1 VITFTYKFAQTLSFL
16 YFKLFHRINIIGI
29 ENIPIS
35 GPFILASNHLSFLDP
50 PAVGCKVNRN
60 LHYFARSSLFVG
72 PLGFLIRRLNS
83 IPVNRDQLDFKTLKT
98 TLKVLK
104 DGHPLLVF
112 PEGTRSLDGKISSG
126 KKGIGLLVKKSKC
139 PVFPVRIRG
148 TFEILGKGKIF
159 PRIGRKI
166 CLSYGKELSYEDL
179 TAKCED
185 RSEIYDLISERVIR
199 AIKKL

>member
-1 VITFTYKFAQTLSFL
+1 MITHTYRIAQYFSFL
-16 YFKLFHRINIIGI
+16 YFKIFHRFEITGI

-50 PAVGCKVNRN
+50 PVVGCKVNRN

-166 CLSYGKELSYEDL
+166 FLSYGKELSYEYL
-179 TAKCED
+179 TAKHENGFD
-185 RSEIYDLISERVIR
+185 TYDLISERVIR
-199 AIKKL
+199 AIKNL

>member
-1 VITFTYKFAQTLSFL
+1 VITHTYRIAQYFSFL
-16 YFKLFHRINIIGI
+16 YFKIFHRFEITGI

-112 PEGTRSLDGKISSG
+112 PEGTRSLDGKTSSG

-139 PVFPVRIRG
+139 PVYPVRIRG

-166 CLSYGKELSYEDL
+166 FLSYGKELSYEYL
-179 TAKCED
+179 TAKHENGFD
-185 RSEIYDLISERVIR
+185 TYDLISERVIR
-199 AIKKL
+199 AIKNL

>member
-1 VITFTYKFAQTLSFL
+1 MITHTYRIAQYFSFL
-16 YFKLFHRINIIGI
+16 YFKIFHRFEITGI

-50 PAVGCKVNRN
+50 PVVGCKVNRN

-112 PEGTRSLDGKISSG
+112 PEGTRSLDGKTSSG
-126 KKGIGLLVKKSKC
+126 KIGIGLLFKKSKC
-139 PVFPVRIRG
+139 PVYPVRIRG

-166 CLSYGKELSYEDL
+166 FLSYGKELSYEYL
-179 TAKCED
+179 TAKHENGFD
-185 RSEIYDLISERVIR
+185 TYDLISERVIR
-199 AIKKL
+199 AIKNL

>member
-1 VITFTYKFAQTLSFL
+1 MITHTYRIAQYFSFL
-16 YFKLFHRINIIGI
+16 YFKIFHRFEITGI

-50 PAVGCKVNRN
+50 PVVGCKVNRN

-112 PEGTRSLDGKISSG
+112 PEGTRSLDGKTSSG

-139 PVFPVRIRG
+139 PVYPVRIRG

-166 CLSYGKELSYEDL
+166 FLSY
-179 TAKCED
+179 
-185 RSEIYDLISERVIR
+185 
-199 AIKKL
+199 

>member
-1 VITFTYKFAQTLSFL
+1 MITFTYKSAQILSFL
-16 YFKLFHRINIIGI
+16 YFKLFHRIKIIGI

-112 PEGTRSLDGKISSG
+112 PEGTRSLDGKTSSG

-139 PVFPVRIRG
+139 PVYPVRIRG

-166 CLSYGKELSYEDL
+166 FLSYGKELSYEYL
-179 TAKCED
+179 TAKHENGFD
-185 RSEIYDLISERVIR
+185 TYDLISERVIR
-199 AIKKL
+199 AIKNL